1 MQDFFDALGIDEN
14 IFEQMAE
21 TFTSNFMI
29 EGKTTTDLNEM
40 LSRAPESLLDVIL
53 ETWEEEAP
61 KLRAEKE
68 KYVQELI
75 LTSFQNEF
83 IYLDKFDM
91 ETMLRT
97 MNGYPLSQM
106 QMLALEENYCK
117 KRLGIYVL

>member
-68 KYVQELI
+68 
-75 LTSFQNEF
+75 S
-83 IYLDKFDM
+83 M
-91 ETMLRT
+91 CR
-97 MNGYPLSQM
+97 S
-106 QMLALEENYCK
+106 
-117 KRLGIYVL
+117 

>member
-1 MQDFFDALGIDEN
+1 MKLQKQSEMKDFFDALGIDEN

-75 LTSFQNEF
+75 FNFVSE
-83 IYLDKFDM
+83 
-91 ETMLRT
+91 
-97 MNGYPLSQM
+97 
-106 QMLALEENYCK
+106 
-117 KRLGIYVL
+117 